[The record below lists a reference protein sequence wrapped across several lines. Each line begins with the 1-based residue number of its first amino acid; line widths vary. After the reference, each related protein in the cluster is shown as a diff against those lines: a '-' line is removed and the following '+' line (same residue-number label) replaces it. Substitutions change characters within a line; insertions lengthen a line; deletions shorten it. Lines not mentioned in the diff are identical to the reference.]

1 MTTLLTKSKTT
12 TGAPSANDLAVG
24 DNTNT
29 YGAELAVNTF
39 DKTIHALNALGE
51 VVQVGGS
58 ALHAYPVG
66 AIFISVSHATEA
78 QVQTALGG
86 GTWAVFGAGRAL
98 VSLDA
103 TDTDFDT
110 AEELQGS
117 KTVTLSEANLPSHN
131 HKIAAEHGGGT
142 TSTVLSSGSQTLAT
156 RQTNADTDNHDYR
169 LGSTTV
175 APTLGKTSDV
185 GSGTAVNNIQPSI
198 VVYMWK
204 RTG

>member
-1 MTTLLTKSKTT
+1 MTTLLTKVSST
-12 TGAPSANDLAVG
+12 ADAVPTAG
-24 DNTNT
+24 NLTQT
-29 YGAELAVNTF
+29 SSGAELAVNTA
-39 DKTIHALNALGE
+39 DKKLYSKNSSNA
-51 VVQVGGS
+51 VVEIAG

-66 AIFISVSHATEA
+66 AIFISVSHATESA
-78 QVQTALGG
+78 VQTALGG
-86 GTWAVFGAGRAL
+86 GTWSVFGAGRAL
-98 VSLDA
+98 VSLDS
-103 TDTDFDT
+103 TDTDFD
-110 AEELQGS
+110 APEEERGS

-142 TSTVLSSGSQTLAT
+142 TSTVLSTGSQTLAT

-204 RTG
+204 RTA

>member
-1 MTTLLTKSKTT
+1 MTTLLTKVSST
-12 TGAPSANDLAVG
+12 ADAVPTAG
-24 DNTNT
+24 NLTQT
-29 YGAELAVNTF
+29 SSGAELAVNTA
-39 DKTIHALNALGE
+39 DKKLYSKNSSNAVVEIAGAL
-51 VVQVGGS
+51 Q
-58 ALHAYPVG
+58 AYPVG
-66 AIFISVSHATEA
+66 AVYISVNATSPA
-78 QVQTALGG
+78 TLFG

-117 KTVTLSEANLPSHN
+117 KTVTLSESNLPSHN

>member
-1 MTTLLTKSKTT
+1 MTTLLTKVSST
-12 TGAPSANDLAVG
+12 ADAVPTAG
-24 DNTNT
+24 NLTQT
-29 YGAELAVNTF
+29 SSGAELAVNTA
-39 DKTIHALNALGE
+39 DKKLYSKNSSNAVVEIAGAL
-51 VVQVGGS
+51 Q
-58 ALHAYPVG
+58 AYPVG
-66 AIFISVSHATEA
+66 AVYISVNATSPA
-78 QVQTALGG
+78 TLFG

-117 KTVTLSEANLPSHN
+117 KTVTLSESNLPSHN

-204 RTG
+204 RTA

>member
-1 MTTLLTKSKTT
+1 MTTLLTKVSST
-12 TGAPSANDLAVG
+12 ADAVPTAG
-24 DNTNT
+24 NLTQT
-29 YGAELAVNTF
+29 SSGAELAVNTA
-39 DKTIHALNALGE
+39 DKKLYSKNSSNAVVEIAGAL
-51 VVQVGGS
+51 Q
-58 ALHAYPVG
+58 AYPVG
-66 AIFISVSHATEA
+66 AVYISVVATSPA
-78 QVQTALGG
+78 TLFG

-98 VSLDA
+98 VSLDS
-103 TDTDFDT
+103 TDTDFD
-110 AEELQGS
+110 APEEERGS

-142 TSTVLSSGSQTLAT
+142 TSTVLSTGSQTLAT

-204 RTG
+204 RTA

>member
-1 MTTLLTKSKTT
+1 MTTLLTKVSST
-12 TGAPSANDLAVG
+12 ADAVPTAG
-24 DNTNT
+24 NLTQT
-29 YGAELAVNTF
+29 SSGAELAVNTA
-39 DKTIHALNALGE
+39 DKKLYSKNSSNAVVEIAGAL
-51 VVQVGGS
+51 Q
-58 ALHAYPVG
+58 AYPIG
-66 AIFISVSHATEA
+66 AVYISVNATSPD
-78 QVQTALGG
+78 TLFG

-110 AEELQGS
+110 VEELQGS
-117 KTVTLSEANLPSHN
+117 KTVTLSESNLPSHN

>member
-12 TGAPSANDLAVG
+12 TGAPSADDLAVG

-39 DKTIHALNALGE
+39 DKTIHAKNALGE

-58 ALHAYPVG
+58 ALHAYPIG

-98 VSLDA
+98 VSLDSN
-103 TDTDFDT
+103 DTDFD
-110 AEELQGS
+110 APRELQGS
-117 KTVTLSEANLPSHN
+117 KTVGVAVDTVIPTTGYGLTGSS
-131 HKIAAEHGGGT
+131 GGALINPT
-142 TSTVLSSGSQTLAT
+142 TSGALIVGDGTGDSSDRDDMAHAT
-156 RQTNADTDNHDYR
+156 SPAAVTS
-169 LGSTTV
+169 STTTV
-175 APTLGKTSDV
+175 SV
-185 GSGTAVNNIQPSI
+185 IQPSI
-198 VVYMWK
+198 VVYMWE

>member
-1 MTTLLTKSKTT
+1 MTTLLTKVSST
-12 TGAPSANDLAVG
+12 ADAVPTAG
-24 DNTNT
+24 NLTQT
-29 YGAELAVNTF
+29 SSGAELAVNTA
-39 DKTIHALNALGE
+39 DKKLYSKNSSNAVVEIAGAL
-51 VVQVGGS
+51 Q
-58 ALHAYPVG
+58 AYPVG
-66 AIFISVSHATEA
+66 AVYISVVATSPA
-78 QVQTALGG
+78 TLFG

-98 VSLDA
+98 VSLDS

-110 AEELQGS
+110 AEEERGS

-204 RTG
+204 RTA

>member
-12 TGAPSANDLAVG
+12 TGAPSADDLAVG
-24 DNTNT
+24 DNLNT

-39 DKTIHALNALGE
+39 DKKLYSKNSSNAVVEIAGAL
-51 VVQVGGS
+51 Q
-58 ALHAYPVG
+58 AYPIG
-66 AIFISVSHATEA
+66 AIYISVNATSPA
-78 QVQTALGG
+78 DLFGG
-86 GTWAVFGAGRAL
+86 QWAVFGAGRAL

-103 TDTDFDT
+103 NDTDFD
-110 AEELQGS
+110 APRELQGS
-117 KTVTLSEANLPSHN
+117 KTVTLSESNLPSHN

-175 APTLGKTSDV
+175 SPTLGKTSDV
-185 GSGTAVNNIQPSI
+185 GSSTAVNNIQPSI
-198 VVYMWK
+198 VVYMWE
-204 RTG
+204 RTQ

>member
-1 MTTLLTKSKTT
+1 MTILLTKSRNI
-12 TGAPSANDLAVG
+12 TGAPLASDLAVG
-24 DNTNT
+24 NGSTT
-29 YGAELAVNTF
+29 FGAELAVNTA
-39 DKTIHALNALGE
+39 DKKLYVKDSTNAVVEIAGAL
-51 VVQVGGS
+51 Q
-58 ALHAYPVG
+58 AYPIG
-66 AIFISVSHATEA
+66 AVYISVDFTPPST
-78 QVQTALGG
+78 LFG
-86 GTWAVFGAGRAL
+86 GTWERFGKGRTL
-98 VSLDA
+98 VSLDSE
-103 TDTDFDT
+103 DTDFDT

-117 KTVTLSEANLPSHN
+117 KTVTLSESNLPSHN
-131 HKIAAEHGGGT
+131 HKIAAVHGSGT

-204 RTG
+204 RTA

>member
-1 MTTLLTKSKTT
+1 MTTLLTKVSST
-12 TGAPSANDLAVG
+12 ADAVPTAE
-24 DNTNT
+24 NLTQT
-29 YGAELAVNTF
+29 SSGAELAVNTA
-39 DKTIHALNALGE
+39 DKKLYSKNSSNAVVEIAGAL
-51 VVQVGGS
+51 Q
-58 ALHAYPVG
+58 AYPVG
-66 AIFISVSHATEA
+66 AVYISVNATSPA
-78 QVQTALGG
+78 TLFG

-117 KTVTLSEANLPSHN
+117 KTVTLSESNLPSHN

-204 RTG
+204 RTA

>member
-1 MTTLLTKSKTT
+1 MTILLTKAKTT
-12 TGAPSANDLAVG
+12 TGAPSASNLTIG
-24 DNTNT
+24 NGSTT
-29 YGAELAVNTF
+29 FGAELAVNTA
-39 DKTIHALNALGE
+39 DKKLYSKDGTSA
-51 VVQVGGS
+51 VVEIAG

-66 AIFISVSHATEA
+66 AVYISVVATSPA
-78 QVQTALGG
+78 TLFGG
-86 GTWAVFGAGRAL
+86 AWDVFGAGRAL
-98 VSLDA
+98 VSLDS

-110 AEELQGS
+110 VEELQGS

-131 HKIAAEHGGGT
+131 HKIAAVHGSGT
-142 TSTVLSSGSQTLAT
+142 TSTVLSTGSQTLAT

-204 RTG
+204 RTA